1 VLAKRIKLLR
11 KQKGLTQKQLADLLD
26 ISASTVAMYETGRR
40 EPDTQTLNKFAEL
53 FGVSV
58 DYLLGREKTDM
69 ERLEENLARLDPR
82 IQQAYRSLQEMD
94 EEDLAMTLELIK
106 VIEERKKKKG

>member
-1 VLAKRIKLLR
+1 MLAKRIKLLR

-82 IQQAYRSLQEMD
+82 IQQAYRSLQSMD

-106 VIEERKKKKG
+106 VIESKKKKG

>member
-1 VLAKRIKLLR
+1 MLAKRIKLLR

-69 ERLEENLARLDPR
+69 ERLEENLALLDPR
-82 IQQAYRSLQEMD
+82 IQQAYRSLQDMD
-94 EEDLAMTLELIK
+94 EEDLNFTLELIK
-106 VIEERKKKKG
+106 IIENKKKKG

>member
-1 VLAKRIKLLR
+1 MLAKRIKLLR

-94 EEDLAMTLELIK
+94 EEDLNFTLELIK
-106 VIEERKKKKG
+106 MIENKKKKG

>member
-1 VLAKRIKLLR
+1 MLAKRIKLLR

-82 IQQAYRSLQEMD
+82 IQQAYRSLQSMD
-94 EEDLAMTLELIK
+94 EEDGI
-106 VIEERKKKKG
+106 

>member
-1 VLAKRIKLLR
+1 MLAKRIKLLR

>member
-1 VLAKRIKLLR
+1 MLAKRIKLLR

-69 ERLEENLARLDPR
+69 ERLEENLALLDPR
-82 IQQAYRSLQEMD
+82 IQQAYRSLQDMD
-94 EEDLAMTLELIK
+94 EEDLNFTLELIK
-106 VIEERKKKKG
+106 MIENKKKKG

>member
-1 VLAKRIKLLR
+1 MLAKRIKLLR

-69 ERLEENLARLDPR
+69 ERLEENLARIDPR
-82 IQQAYRSLQEMD
+82 IQQAYRSLQSMD

-106 VIEERKKKKG
+106 VIESKKKKG